1 QEVELKDLNEWDV
14 LSVAKSKDSSIII
27 VDVTSEK
34 VTGKVT
40 EKHGE
45 KFVIGGKE
53 YYVSANY
60 TDEIKLNDE
69 GTFYLDKDGHIAA
82 VDATSALSSNY
93 AYLTGAEVTTGFD
106 KRLSVKIFD
115 KNGEIKVIKSTEKVK
130 VNGTPNKTAAEAL
143 EALKVEGSV
152 VPALIT
158 YEVNSDGEITQ
169 FNTAVDKTSGGILK
183 DKFTLNAKTTLK
195 YRESAKKLGSYN
207 VDEHTI
213 VFDIPAGETDAKKYA
228 IADYKL
234 FEDNTDYDVLVY
246 DVREDLTAGVVI
258 VTNSTGIANLEA
270 SAVIVD
276 KISISLNDEDEKV
289 EKLYAFVDGE
299 EKTFVTAEEG
309 ILVNGDS
316 EQLKAGDIIQVKTNA
331 KGEIESIRVLFEVDD
346 KATEV
351 KTTVAEDL
359 ITVYGK
365 VVKKFTNSINVS
377 VNGGAVEN
385 YSTQGATVY
394 EVNTSKTT
402 NPVRVAEAGDITQ
415 YDELDVSRVFIRIY
429 KDEVKEIIIV
439 R

>member
-1 QEVELKDLNEWDV
+1 M
-14 LSVAKSKDSSIII
+14 
-27 VDVTSEK
+27 
-34 VTGKVT
+34 
-40 EKHGE
+40 
-45 KFVIGGKE
+45 
-53 YYVSANY
+53 
-60 TDEIKLNDE
+60 
-69 GTFYLDKDGHIAA
+69 
-82 VDATSALSSNY
+82 
-93 AYLTGAEVTTGFD
+93 
-106 KRLSVKIFD
+106 
-115 KNGEIKVIKSTEKVK
+115 
-130 VNGTPNKTAAEAL
+130 
-143 EALKVEGSV
+143 
-152 VPALIT
+152 
-158 YEVNSDGEITQ
+158 
-169 FNTAVDKTSGGILK
+169 
-183 DKFTLNAKTTLK
+183 
-195 YRESAKKLGSYN
+195 
-207 VDEHTI
+207 
-213 VFDIPAGETDAKKYA
+213 
-228 IADYKL
+228 
-234 FEDNTDYDVLVY
+234 VY